1 MPTCPPTCDYHPVCT
16 FAESNGTGRD
26 LCTIQGGPVFECTRS
41 AREDTLRPGTTGAW
55 TLDETEPYYLDLPL
69 VHALG
74 RFFGESSVIEFGSG
88 KGCYCDALLNSGVFV
103 RGYEGAS
110 NVEALTHGLV
120 RHADLTSPRLQLGAA
135 DWALCLEVAE
145 HVPKRHEATMLAN
158 LHAHNTRGIVLSWS
172 NRKAGVGHVNP
183 RYKIAVTHVMESWNY
198 TEDVEATRTL
208 QAAAN
213 YAWFKQ
219 QRFHSIMGGG
229 VRVWRRSR
237 GTGSGE
243 RRRRARHFG

>member
-1 MPTCPPTCDYHPVCT
+1 
-16 FAESNGTGRD
+16 
-26 LCTIQGGPVFECTRS
+26 
-41 AREDTLRPGTTGAW
+41 
-55 TLDETEPYYLDLPL
+55 
-69 VHALG
+69 
-74 RFFGESSVIEFGSG
+74 
-88 KGCYCDALLNSGVFV
+88 
-103 RGYEGAS
+103 
-110 NVEALTHGLV
+110 
-120 RHADLTSPRLQLGAA
+120 
-135 DWALCLEVAE
+135 
-145 HVPKRHEATMLAN
+145 MLAN

-208 QAAAN
+208 QAAAS

-237 GTGSGE
+237 GIGSAERG
-243 RRRRARHFG
+243 RRRGRHSAMG